1 MRKFLTKRAAA
12 SAVSLLILVVLV
24 FFLSR
29 LTGDPTQLY
38 LPVDAS
44 LEARENFRRLH
55 GLDQPLLVQFL
66 AYVGD
71 LLTLDFG
78 DSIRKSRPALEV
90 VLEAFKWT
98 LALALITMVLVSVA
112 AIVFGALAAFNVGGA
127 LLWVLGICS
136 AGYFFGNFAWV
147 KENLDKIIWA
157 MIFIPG
163 LIAIFGAWRAGR
175 KATVA

>member
-66 AYVGD
+66 AYVA
-71 LLTLDFG
+71 
-78 DSIRKSRPALEV
+78 P
-90 VLEAFKWT
+90 
-98 LALALITMVLVSVA
+98 
-112 AIVFGALAAFNVGGA
+112 GAGGGA
-127 LLWVLGICS
+127 
-136 AGYFFGNFAWV
+136 
-147 KENLDKIIWA
+147 
-157 MIFIPG
+157 
-163 LIAIFGAWRAGR
+163 
-175 KATVA
+175 